1 MWKECKQRIF
11 NEVELLDQRL
21 KEFFIKSLS
30 EWSHAS
36 LEMESLSILDFLD
49 ALSLDNL
56 ACFVD
61 YSCTCL
67 LLLVM

>member
-21 KEFFIKSLS
+21 KDFFIKSLS

-49 ALSLDNL
+49 ALS
-56 ACFVD
+56 
-61 YSCTCL
+61 YG
-67 LLLVM
+67 